1 MVPWWVVGA
10 RLLTKCLAVGPQ
22 LPSALSPFSFFLKSF
37 IIKAFCFVF
46 VERERERERERENLQ
61 SQYNRELL
69 TSTLAF
75 FPGQKTSEV
84 SSVEHLWVSP
94 GNKEAGLEVEG
105 LGLPVKN

>member
-1 MVPWWVVGA
+1 
-10 RLLTKCLAVGPQ
+10 LCCLCG
-22 LPSALSPFSFFLKSF
+22 
-37 IIKAFCFVF
+37 
-46 VERERERERERENLQ
+46 ERERERERERGNLQ

-75 FPGQKTSEV
+75 LPGQKTSEV

-105 LGLPVKN
+105 LVGLPVKS

>member
-1 MVPWWVVGA
+1 MVPWRVVGT

-22 LPSALSPFSFFLKSF
+22 LPSALSPFLFFFLKSF
-37 IIKAFCFVF
+37 IIKSILFCLCG
-46 VERERERERERENLQ
+46 ERERGNLQ

-75 FPGQKTSEV
+75 LPAQKTSEV

-105 LGLPVKN
+105 LGLPVKS